1 MEKQESYLD
10 KLAYKA
16 TILLLWSGVILWTVL
31 IGSAVYSLF
40 EGDKKI
46 IGYTYHGLPIY
57 ESDIEEKDGDEK

>member
-1 MEKQESYLD
+1 
-10 KLAYKA
+10 
-16 TILLLWSGVILWTVL
+16 VL

-40 EGDKKI
+40 EDDKKI